1 MDRDRLARRHEQHK
15 RYYAKTAFKYKP
27 REWTVVEDKM
37 VIAHAIPDSELS
49 EIIRRSMKAI
59 SNRRWRLKRAEGPIV
74 EYQAADDRVQDAS
87 IVERSARADCDG
99 PGIRDPAEERAS
111 ELAGEVDPP
120 REAHL

>member
-27 REWTVVEDKM
+27 REWTVVEDKR
-37 VIAHAIPDSELS
+37 VIAHAIHDSEIS

-74 EYQAADDRVQDAS
+74 EYQAADDRVID
-87 IVERSARADCDG
+87 VEKWKEQQCKRWRRRSVSSLTST
-99 PGIRDPAEERAS
+99 I
-111 ELAGEVDPP
+111 
-120 REAHL
+120 

>member
-37 VIAHAIPDSELS
+37 VLAHAIPDSELS

-59 SNRRWRLKRAEGPIV
+59 SNRRWRLKRAEGTIMITDTGWYYSKTPKK
-74 EYQAADDRVQDAS
+74 AS
-87 IVERSARADCDG
+87 GSGDKE
-99 PGIRDPAEERAS
+99 
-111 ELAGEVDPP
+111 
-120 REAHL
+120 